1 MSQENVELAK
11 RAIAIYNTDA
21 AVRKYDDTL
30 VTDDFEWTTAMAG
43 VENEA
48 MRGSEAVEGYYASL
62 ESAWESVR
70 VFGGEFRDL
79 GDRVLWLGQ
88 MEGQGRSSGAVI
100 RSPAASLY
108 EFRDGRISRLRSFLD
123 HAEALRA
130 VGLEE

>member
-11 RAIAIYNTDA
+11 RAMANYNADA
-21 AVRKYDDTL
+21 AGREFHTL
-30 VTDDFEWTTAMAG
+30 VTPDFEWITAMAG
-43 VENEA
+43 VEDEVI
-48 MRGSEAVEGYYASL
+48 RGREGVDKYYASL
-62 ESAWESVR
+62 DAAWESVR

-88 MEGQGRSSGAVI
+88 MEARGRSSGAEV

-123 HAEALRA
+123 HDEAMRA
-130 VGLEE
+130 AGLEE